1 MRLLGVLWVV
11 ILVGGSVAGQSPCSK
26 TRPPLPPASLE
37 SKLAQKA
44 TYIPGGKTVAEQLV
58 EVARHYR
65 LPMGIEFVGQPAASD
80 TPPRVEPGATV
91 SELINA
97 ILRNAPDYQARVYDG
112 VVHIAQLTAAASPNN
127 FLNMR
132 LSRYKIEDANLFEAE
147 ARLRL
152 MINSE
157 MFPDLYKE
165 GFGGGS
171 GYPLDHTF
179 ASTCVTFQG
188 SDLTIRDVLNGIAR
202 ESGNSLWVVTLRPE
216 ELAAEKPAWRQR
228 SPDEY
233 GHAAINT
240 RWRFIPFDGGGAK

>member
-1 MRLLGVLWVV
+1 MRELGIFWVMLLCC
-11 ILVGGSVAGQSPCSK
+11 GSVAGQSPCSK

-44 TYIPGGKTVAEQLV
+44 TFIPGGKTVTGQLV

-65 LPMGIEFVGQPAASD
+65 LPMGVEFVGEPAAPD
-80 TPPRVEPGATV
+80 APPQVEPGVTV

-97 ILRNAPDYQARVYDG
+97 ILRNAPDHQARVYDG
-112 VVHIAQLTAAASPNN
+112 VVHVAHLAAAASPNN

-147 ARLRL
+147 SKLRL

-157 MFPDLYKE
+157 MFPDLYKQ
-165 GFGGGS
+165 GFGGGG
-171 GYPLDHTF
+171 GYRLDHTF

-188 SDLTIRDVLNGIAR
+188 SDLTIRDALNGIAR
-202 ESGNSLWVVTLRPE
+202 ESGNSLWVVTLRTE
-216 ELAAEKPAWRQR
+216 ELKAEEPAWRQR
-228 SPDEY
+228 RPDEY

-240 RWRFIPFDGGGAK
+240 RWRFIPFDDGGAK